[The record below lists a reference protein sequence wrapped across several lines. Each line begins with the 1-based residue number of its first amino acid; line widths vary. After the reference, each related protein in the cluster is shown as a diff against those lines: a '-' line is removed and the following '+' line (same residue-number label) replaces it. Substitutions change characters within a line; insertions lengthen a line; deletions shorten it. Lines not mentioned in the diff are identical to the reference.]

1 MPTCSPSQ
9 KQLETAALLNSTII
23 SGYFV
28 DKMTATIENEKKL
41 SHEKVRRFAWFSKKR
56 VACR

>member
-1 MPTCSPSQ
+1 M
-9 KQLETAALLNSTII
+9 AALLNSTIM

-41 SHEKVRRFAWFSKKR
+41 SHEKVRRLRPARGVSTLTST
-56 VACR
+56 